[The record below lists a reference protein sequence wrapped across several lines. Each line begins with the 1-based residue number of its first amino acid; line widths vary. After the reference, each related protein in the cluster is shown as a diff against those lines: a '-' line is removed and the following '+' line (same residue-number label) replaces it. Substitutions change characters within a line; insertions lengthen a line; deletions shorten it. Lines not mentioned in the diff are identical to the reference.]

1 MTQPEKRD
9 FLFLAGHPCLDF
21 LNTRPVVQGRPI
33 EQLTGFE
40 DLVRWLTQAGR
51 LDSRSSADALKRWGD
66 TPDGAR
72 IAERAR
78 SFRETLRHMADG
90 IVRDR
95 GIAAEGPA
103 AINFVLAENE
113 GTLRLERH
121 AGAFRTRFVAKPTHA
136 ISVLGNVAEAA
147 ADLMSSRDPRLIRK
161 CGNPDCVLFFYD
173 ATRNHRRQWC
183 AMKTCGNLMKVRAFR
198 RRHRKRAS

>member
-1 MTQPEKRD
+1 VSTTHRPD

-21 LNTRPVVQGRPI
+21 LNTRPVMNGHPV
-33 EQLTGFE
+33 EQLEGFD
-40 DLVRWLTQAGR
+40 DLVRWMARAGR
-51 LDSRSSADALKRWGD
+51 LDTRSSADAAKRWGD
-66 TPDGAR
+66 TAEGAR

-78 SFRETLRHMADG
+78 GFRETLRHMAEG
-90 IVRDR
+90 IVRER

-103 AINFVLAENE
+103 AINFILAENE

-121 AGAFRTRFVAKPTHA
+121 GGAFRTRFAAKPTHA
-136 ISVLGNVAEAA
+136 ISLLGNLAEAA
-147 ADLMSSRDPRLIRK
+147 TDLLGSRDPRLIRK

-198 RRHRKRAS
+198 KRHRKR